1 MSQVCDSIDTL
12 SMTYLDEELAPEE
25 KRELELHLLECAA
38 CRNHVQEERQ
48 EVEMLR
54 HRLATPPT
62 PDLVRAKV
70 VRMLD
75 REDAQVQRSM
85 LRERIGRWF
94 LPGTSIA
101 AAAAALLVF
110 AFLRTPQSSSQF
122 GRGLARQQ
130 QEPMQVTG
138 AATQP
143 WLEQQM
149 AGTVVPRFD
158 GGVELVG
165 GLITQIDDRAV
176 AKLVYQM
183 GPQQF
188 QLEAYLFRARG
199 IDLEVGRAVQTD
211 SGRTLHV
218 SSVDGLP
225 AIAYVDENQVAYV
238 FMSRDLSER
247 ALLSV
252 VLNSE
257 LIDRARGG
265 R

>member
-12 SMTYLDEELAPEE
+12 SMSYLDQELAPEE

-54 HRLATPPT
+54 QRLATPPT
-62 PDLVRAKV
+62 PDLVRVKV
-70 VRMLD
+70 TRMLD
-75 REDAQVQRSM
+75 REDAQVRRSM
-85 LRERIGRWF
+85 LRERVGRWL

-101 AAAAALLVF
+101 VAAAALLVF

-122 GRGLARQQ
+122 GRGLVRQQ

-143 WLEQQM
+143 WLEQQI

-158 GGVELVG
+158 GIELVG
-165 GLITQIDDRAV
+165 GRIAQIDDRAV
-176 AKLVYQM
+176 AQLVYQV

-199 IDLEVGRAVQTD
+199 IDLEVGRSVQTY
-211 SGRTLHV
+211 SGRMLHV
-218 SSVDGLP
+218 SSVDGVP
-225 AIAYVDENQVAYV
+225 AISYVDENRVAYV